1 MKRVLQVLSS
11 LNINSGIAN
20 VVMNWYRGID
30 REEVQFDFLILW
42 QMEKTYEEEVKSMGA
57 KVFYF
62 PHPTVKTLF
71 KFKRELSDFFKENG
85 DYDIIHCHEITI
97 AGMLFRAAKGT
108 GAKKV
113 LHVHNT
119 KYSVNPLKDVRNAL
133 FSVSGKKR
141 ADYKVA
147 CGKLA
152 GEKLYGKR
160 AKFSV
165 ILNPVSRDRLVTP
178 SEEEKNALRA
188 EFGIAENSFVIGN
201 VARLSKEKNQKF
213 LLKLMPSVLK
223 KNPDALLL
231 SVGAGNSR
239 EELEK
244 YARKL
249 KIEKNVIFAGARR
262 DISAVLSVM
271 DVFAF
276 PSKFEGLPLSVV
288 EAEYMGLPVLC
299 SNKITEE
306 CSPDKDDFLPLKK
319 KVWVKRVFAE
329 KKELPE
335 NWIDKFFAE
344 NIVEELIKFYNEIR
358 EPLLT
363 ENGSEK

>member
-30 REEVQFDFLILW
+30 REEVQFDFLVLW
-42 QMEKTYEEEVKSMGA
+42 KMDKTYEEEVEAMGGN
-57 KVFYF
+57 VFYF
-62 PHPTVKTLF
+62 PHPTIKTLF
-71 KFKRELSDFFKENG
+71 KFKRNLAEFFKENG

-97 AGMLFRAAKGT
+97 AGMLFRAVKGT
-108 GAKKV
+108 GAKKI

-133 FSVSGKKR
+133 FAVSGKKH

-152 GEKLYGKR
+152 GEKLYGKH

-165 ILNPVSRDRLVTP
+165 ILNPVSQDRLTTP
-178 SEEEKNALRA
+178 SEEEKTALRA
-188 EFGIAENSFVIGN
+188 ELGIAENSFVIGN

-223 KNPDALLL
+223 NNPDAILLL
-231 SVGAGNSR
+231 VGAGSSR

-249 KIEKNVIFAGARR
+249 KIDGKVIFAGARR
-262 DISAVLSVM
+262 DISTVLSVM

-288 EAEYMGLPVLC
+288 EAEYMGLPVIC
-299 SNKITEE
+299 SDKITEE
-306 CSPDKDDFLPLKK
+306 CSPDKEDFLPIKK
-319 KVWVKRVFAE
+319 KVWAKKIFAD
-329 KKELPE
+329 KKALPE

-344 NIVEELIKFYNEIR
+344 NIVEELIEFYNEIQ